1 MQMVGLK
8 ERPASARD
16 TSEDASSN
24 PSTLVEIFI
33 FSLPTTMLEA
43 KKIICLL
50 EQAFKTTA
58 DPEPT
63 TSLRTSPKTD
73 NHSDATYETPV
84 DPAPFG
90 SNDAPVPET
99 PPKSK
104 HRKQKQKREVPPNLS
119 TKRALDPEALF
130 LATTKRFAT
139 LTPEEIN
146 GLPKD
151 LRPGHEPHCTEA
163 GTLVRHLPRRVRQSL
178 LKQLGA
184 YCSELV
190 RPCFDTKSAESGQP
204 VEPSYCLT
212 IRTDEESYVF
222 HAGVENGCFRVHE
235 FVRAELPVWLLKK
248 FLRGQ
253 RPLFRH
259 LTAFFGRTPE
269 ERRALLD
276 IVEAQKLH
284 GDQMVSVPVH
294 LEQKVRAPRTTSQLR
309 NEVHHHRTLLAAIDL
324 ELELF
329 LGREPDSKHDRTAI
343 DLFDNLSTAK
353 PKSDKGYVTAF
364 AKKEDSDK

>member
-1 MQMVGLK
+1 
-8 ERPASARD
+8 
-16 TSEDASSN
+16 
-24 PSTLVEIFI
+24 
-33 FSLPTTMLEA
+33 MLEA

-50 EQAFKTTA
+50 EQAFETTA

-119 TKRALDPEALF
+119 TKRALDPEALCR
-130 LATTKRFAT
+130 ATMKRFAT
-139 LTPEEIN
+139 LTPEQIEDLPE
-146 GLPKD
+146 GLF
-151 LRPGHEPHCTEA
+151 PGHEPHFTEA
-163 GTLVRHLPRRVRQSL
+163 GTLVRHLPRRVRRVL
-178 LKQLGA
+178 HERLGA
-184 YCSELV
+184 YSSELV
-190 RPCFDTKSAESGQP
+190 RPWFDATSAESGQP
-204 VEPSYCLT
+204 VTPTYCVTILT
-212 IRTDEESYVF
+212 EKDCYVF
-222 HAGVENGCFRVHE
+222 HAAIENGIVRVHE
-235 FVRAELPVWLLKK
+235 VVRIELPVWLLKK

-284 GDQMVSVPVH
+284 GDVMVSVPVH
-294 LEQKVRAPRTTSQLR
+294 LERKVRAPRTTSQLR

-329 LGREPDSKHDRTAI
+329 LGREPDSKSERTAI
-343 DLFDNLSTAK
+343 DLFDNLPTAK